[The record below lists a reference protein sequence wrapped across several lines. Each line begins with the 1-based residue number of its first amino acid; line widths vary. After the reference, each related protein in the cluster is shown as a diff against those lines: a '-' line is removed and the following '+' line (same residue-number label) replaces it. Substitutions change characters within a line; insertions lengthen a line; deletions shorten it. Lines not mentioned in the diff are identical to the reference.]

1 MTLMQIFKPN
11 STGDLEK
18 KFLIRCYQNCCLFP
32 KISYIRRHTR
42 STKLLFELS
51 KLWYVS
57 LNCVNKKCKA
67 PQGKIRFP
75 ILKILVS
82 QHDIVQDESEPSN
95 SDGIEEDRVAKYSR
109 INKIIEMNPISGKKT
124 EEQLQELWGSLKAM
138 HVKSLFLVW
147 ITFCMFQ

>member
-32 KISYIRRHTR
+32 TISYIRGHTR

-82 QHDIVQDESEPSN
+82 QHDIVQDESEHPTVM
-95 SDGIEEDRVAKYSR
+95 ELK
-109 INKIIEMNPISGKKT
+109 KIGWRNIAESTKLLKWTPFLEKKRKNNYRSY
-124 EEQLQELWGSLKAM
+124 G
-138 HVKSLFLVW
+138 VVW
-147 ITFCMFQ
+147 RLCT